1 MRNFGLFNISALV
14 ASAMVVGI
22 AFVLVPEQSWTTEL
36 LISVALFSVSFGFVM
51 FVPKILSTK
60 KGNTDASQMATIGPL
75 SVIAGWLFLLTAAAA
90 AFAIFGFGKI
100 AISLDI
106 FAVGTFIIGSITLR
120 AAINV
125 VADVADNYSKPSS
138 HVRWQQN
145 VQGLVGLNSDRRYVD
160 ALEKLAEKFRYA
172 PSDIPGGTPHDSD
185 LDSAINEIAQ
195 SVENKSSDFEEKVKK
210 IEVLMVKRDLFLRT
224 ARSKA

>member
-36 LISVALFSVSFGFVM
+36 LISVALFSVSVGFVM
-51 FVPKILSTK
+51 FAPNILSTK

-120 AAINV
+120 AAINI
-125 VADVADNYSKPSS
+125 VADIADNYSKPSS

-145 VQGLVGLNSDRRYVD
+145 VQGLVGLTSDRRYVD

>member
-36 LISVALFSVSFGFVM
+36 LISVALFSVSVGFVM
-51 FVPKILSTK
+51 FAPNILSTK

-210 IEVLMVKRDLFLRT
+210 IEVLMVKRELFLRT

>member
-145 VQGLVGLNSDRRYVD
+145 VQGLVGLTSDRRYVD

>member
-36 LISVALFSVSFGFVM
+36 LISVALFSVSVGFVM
-51 FVPKILSTK
+51 FAPKILSTK

-185 LDSAINEIAQ
+185 LDSAINEIAR

>member
-60 KGNTDASQMATIGPL
+60 KGNTDASQMASIGPL

-125 VADVADNYSKPSS
+125 VADVSDNYSKPSS

-145 VQGLVGLNSDRRYVD
+145 VQGLVGLTSDRRYVD